1 MFVCE
6 SNLMTVYERLK
17 MTSLMLKAS
26 QVPSNDNNRNR
37 CAFTR
42 CCLPLLWHMHMK
54 LFYSQETGLEDARMR
69 QSQRSWRS
77 EVLRE

>member
-6 SNLMTVYERLK
+6 SNLMTVYVRLK

-26 QVPSNDNNRNR
+26 QVPSNDNNRTR

-42 CCLPLLWHMHMK
+42 CCL
-54 LFYSQETGLEDARMR
+54 LFCGICTWNSST
-69 QSQRSWRS
+69 
-77 EVLRE
+77 LRKQD